1 VKKKMLDNI
10 YFTVYYNYEFTLQ
23 RKTAK
28 GGNKMLKNLQAAMNT
43 KNISAKA
50 LAQVMGST
58 EKTARN
64 KLDGI
69 TEFTFSEVVAISEN
83 LFPEYDLR
91 YLFTQSNE
99 KKAG

>member
-1 VKKKMLDNI
+1 ML
-10 YFTVYYNYEFTLQ
+10 
-23 RKTAK
+23 R
-28 GGNKMLKNLQAAMNT
+28 NLQAAMAT

-69 TEFTFSEVVAISEN
+69 TEFTFGEAMAISEN

-91 YLFTQSNE
+91 YLFARSASE